1 MWLLGTI
8 GVACGPLAPEPEI
21 TSVTPERGWRGE
33 PTAVVIAGEN
43 LLPSITLGAE
53 TEVGGV
59 WEAWLDSP
67 TGALSLEGT
76 TLVDYSHVSALVP
89 AGLESGEYP
98 LVVRTPSGR
107 EARLEGG
114 YRVAETMADR
124 LEVSLTDAAYDL
136 GEYATLTVQV
146 LDPSGEVLPADL
158 RVSVQATSRLEAGG
172 VEFAAD
178 QLIDQVPLKEGVG
191 ILGSLDPDG
200 TTRVLVRS
208 TIADDITFVVTAVDD
223 DGLDPGEVLVSWNTG
238 ELAAIEVTFPFSP
251 FRITAGE
258 PFAVHLALL
267 DEFGNGLPDTAARIS
282 ISDATECSGFRSV
295 EDVIGEAT
303 IELTLDRACTDRLL
317 IFNSN
322 VEVESEPFEVL
333 AAEMAGYAL
342 VAAPDSDIEAG
353 SQPVIVAVDAID
365 EFGNTVP
372 DFAGEVQ
379 LSDSL
384 GGLDINRTTCSSLES
399 GMGLCTIYLLRAG
412 TDQIHVRDE
421 ELRRGS
427 SNAVEVIAV
436 EPAVVS
442 ISLAGLETVAGNELG
457 AVVALM
463 DIWNNLVTFDPA
475 GADPVNFSDD
485 SGSADCRWAGAVA
498 DGRQSFDCTFTRA
511 WTGSS
516 VTATL
521 PSLGLSGSSPEPLTI
536 HNAELASVSLVAPT
550 SIVAGRPFTLSLA
563 GFDEFDNPYVRQ
575 TDPTLTL
582 EDTSGTLSTG
592 SATLDAA
599 GQASVSESIT
609 TAGTG
614 RIQASQAGTVL
625 GVSGVLEVSATTMAG
640 FSVDA
645 PSWAAVGDSASI
657 AVTAVDAYGNEVSSY
672 SGSPV
677 VSVTSDAC
685 DPAVTSAGTSIEIN
699 CSAVRLNAQVSAT
712 DGAYSGVS
720 AVMDVVD
727 FDCASPPVV
736 SLLVD
741 GESQPVLCLASGEA
755 AALVDASASAAGGA
769 ALAVYAFEDDDGAR
783 DRGTTGLASFAWSTA
798 GSRAVEAL
806 VADVDGCAATDS
818 TWVWVGNDDG
828 EPAGPV
834 VVSASASS
842 VASGASVT
850 VTLAARD
857 CTGDVAA
864 GQSLLV
870 RANLGEVGGASTGA
884 GLALTL
890 DSVGEATANWTF
902 SAGYAAVATFFS
914 GSPSAGAYGE
924 AQVAVTQD
932 SARPHV
938 LEVEPSGAHTG
949 EVSVVVVRF
958 DEAML
963 ASTLTA
969 ATLTGPT
976 GTIATSVFADGAT
989 LTLTPVSGLD
999 ASSGTFTV
1007 SLPSTLRDS
1016 AGNRLD
1022 GAWSGAEGS
1031 FTTTFGA
1038 VATTLPSTSGC
1049 AIDLAI
1055 FHPDGDDSGGEEAD
1069 FVSLTP
1075 VSSAAPAWWRLVVED
1090 STGESVRDTRFS
1102 GGTGTV
1108 TWDGLADDGR
1118 VVAGGDFLVTL
1129 SAIDDAGNA
1138 ADVCTDSIT
1147 VEHLLE
1153 LQ

>member
-1 MWLLGTI
+1 MWLLVTI
-8 GVACGPLAPEPEI
+8 GVACGPLAPEPDL

-33 PTAVVIAGEN
+33 VTPVVIAGEN
-43 LLPSITLGAE
+43 LLPSITLGAG

-59 WEAWLDSP
+59 WEAWLESP
-67 TGALSLEGT
+67 DGALSLEGT
-76 TLVDYSHVSALVP
+76 TLLDYRHLSAQVP
-89 AGLESGEYP
+89 AGLLSGEYP

-158 RVSVQATSRLEAGG
+158 RVSVQATSRLAAVG
-172 VEFAAD
+172 VEFAPD
-178 QLIDQVPLKEGVG
+178 QLIDQAPLEEGVG

-208 TIADDITFVVTAVDD
+208 TSADDVTFVVTAIDD

-303 IELTLDRACTDRLL
+303 LEITLDRACPDRLL

-333 AAEMAGYAL
+333 AAEMVGYAL

-372 DFAGEVQ
+372 DFAGDVE

-399 GMGLCTIYLLRAG
+399 GMGLCTTYLLRAG
-412 TDQIHVRDE
+412 TDEIHARDSA
-421 ELRRGS
+421 LRRGR
-427 SNAVEVIAV
+427 SNAVQVIAA
-436 EPAVVS
+436 EPASVS
-442 ISLAGLETVAGNELG
+442 VSLASLETVAGNELG
-457 AVVALM
+457 AVVALT
-463 DIWNNLVTFDPA
+463 DLWNNLVTFDPG
-475 GADPVNFSDD
+475 GADPVDFTDD
-485 SGSADCRWAGAVA
+485 SGSADCRWAGAVD

-511 WTGSS
+511 WTGSE

-521 PSLGLSGSSPEPLTI
+521 PSVSVAGSSPEPLTI
-536 HNAELASVSLVAPT
+536 HNAEMASVTLVAPAAV
-550 SIVAGRPFTLSLA
+550 VAGRPFTLSLA

-582 EDTSGTLSTG
+582 DDTSGTLSAL

-599 GQASVSESIT
+599 GQASVSQSIT
-609 TAGTG
+609 AAGTG
-614 RIQASQAGTVL
+614 RIRAAQLGTVL
-625 GVSGVLEVSATTMAG
+625 GLSGVVEVSATTMAG
-640 FSVDA
+640 FNVDA
-645 PSWAAVGDSASI
+645 PSWVAVGDSASVV
-657 AVTAVDAYGNEVSSY
+657 VTAVDAYGNEVSSY
-672 SGSPV
+672 TGTPV

-685 DPAVTSAGTSIEIN
+685 SSASTSAGTSVEIA

-712 DGAYSGVS
+712 DSVYSGVS

-736 SLLVD
+736 DLVVD
-741 GESQPVLCLASGEA
+741 GETQPVLCLAAGEA
-755 AALVDASASAAGGA
+755 AALVDASASASGGA

-783 DRGTTGLASFAWSTA
+783 ERGSTGLASFGWSTA
-798 GSRAVEAL
+798 GARVVEAL
-806 VADVDGCAATDS
+806 VADVDGCAATES
-818 TWVWVGNDDG
+818 TWVWVANDDG

-834 VVSASASS
+834 TVSASSSS
-842 VASGASVT
+842 VPSGGSVT
-850 VTLAARD
+850 VNVVARD

-864 GQSLLV
+864 GQSLLI
-870 RANLGEVGGASTGA
+870 RANLGEVAGTSTGA
-884 GLALTL
+884 GLAVTL
-890 DSVGEATANWTF
+890 DSVGEGSVNWTF
-902 SAGYAAVATFFS
+902 PAGYAAVATFFS

-924 AQVAVTQD
+924 VLVAVTQD

-938 LEVEPSGAHTG
+938 LLVEPSGFTSG
-949 EVSVVVVRF
+949 EVSEVVVRF

-963 ASTLTA
+963 TSTLTG

-976 GTIATSVFADGAT
+976 GTIATSVSTEGAT
-989 LTLTPVSGLD
+989 VTLTPVTGVD
-999 ASSGTFTV
+999 ASSGTFTL
-1007 SLPSTLRDS
+1007 SLPSTLRDA

-1031 FTTTFGA
+1031 FTSTFGA
-1038 VATTLPSTSGC
+1038 VATTLPTTSGC
-1049 AIDLAI
+1049 AIDLAS
-1055 FHPDGDDSGGEEAD
+1055 FRPDGDDGAGEEAD
-1069 FVSLTP
+1069 FVSFIP
-1075 VSSAAPAWWRLVVED
+1075 VSSASPSWWRLVVED
-1090 STGESVRDTRFS
+1090 SVGEAVRDTRVAGS
-1102 GGTGTV
+1102 ASTV

-1129 SAIDDAGNA
+1129 SAIDAAGNA
-1138 ADVCTDSIT
+1138 ADVCTDSISI
-1147 VEHLLE
+1147 EHRLE
-1153 LQ
+1153 L